1 MQAKRMPLV
10 QGRGFLRIETERRI
24 RMKQLMIAALV
35 AVATFAVTT
44 AVLRSH
50 QPTAFHAAGMSSG
63 EINPPAAKAPLP
75 VEVFDDMTF
84 VSPPAKKE

>member
-1 MQAKRMPLV
+1 
-10 QGRGFLRIETERRI
+10 
-24 RMKQLMIAALV
+24 MKQLMLAGLV

-50 QPTAFHAAGMSSG
+50 PPAAFHAAGLSSQDL
-63 EINPPAAKAPLP
+63 NPPAARAPLP
-75 VEVFDDMTF
+75 VEVLDDMTF

>member
-10 QGRGFLRIETERRI
+10 QARGFLRIETERRI
-24 RMKQLMIAALV
+24 RMQKLMLAALV

-50 QPTAFHAAGMSSG
+50 SPVTLHAAGLSSG

-75 VEVFDDMTF
+75 VEVIDDMTF
-84 VSPPAKKE
+84 VSPPAK